1 MKHVHRRVLGFF
13 KILKAIFH
21 QNKTKYTMDPGQLNL
36 SQQYENNCWSK
47 MIFEQKLAI
56 SKIWAKKS
64 TKNRQKWGFSLIL
77 RGQKFKNRKMTIL
90 T

>member
-1 MKHVHRRVLGFF
+1 
-13 KILKAIFH
+13 
-21 QNKTKYTMDPGQLNL
+21 
-36 SQQYENNCWSK
+36 

-56 SKIWAKKS
+56 SQIWAKKS